1 MRLVNRITGEAFH
14 LPPALTAN
22 LFGVALRLTV
32 GKELILNFDQVVFAA
47 IFARHHPPEHMHQPY
62 RVLHKHA
69 HAYKPMKGNLEQLL
83 ARTYT
88 TPLWEDDLL
97 SIDDALL
104 LVGTESVQ
112 DDWIVLVKQKR
123 GNKKSLLLI
132 VKGGSFGFSQ
142 IFFWQNSMAFDIVI
156 Y

>member
-1 MRLVNRITGEAFH
+1 
-14 LPPALTAN
+14 
-22 LFGVALRLTV
+22 
-32 GKELILNFDQVVFAA
+32 
-47 IFARHHPPEHMHQPY
+47 
-62 RVLHKHA
+62 
-69 HAYKPMKGNLEQLL
+69 MKGNLEQLL
-83 ARTYT
+83 ARTCT

-123 GNKKSLLLI
+123 GNKKYLLLI

-142 IFFWQNSMAFDIVI
+142 IFFRQNSMAFDIVI